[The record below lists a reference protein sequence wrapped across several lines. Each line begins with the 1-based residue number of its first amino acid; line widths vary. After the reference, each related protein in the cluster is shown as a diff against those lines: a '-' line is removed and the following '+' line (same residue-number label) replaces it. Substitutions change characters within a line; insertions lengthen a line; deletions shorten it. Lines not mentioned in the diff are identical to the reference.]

1 MRHNASLSFEEKTNG
16 LFELDQLLPMQF
28 FDAYR
33 RKTYLE
39 PERLLMLAV
48 LEDAVWCLQNHAAC
62 ASRKPRK
69 LFEEALQWILLD
81 DDDWLFSFNNVC
93 EVVGLNPRCLR
104 RGLLRL
110 VKGREHNFGKPGPAN
125 LPEISKRIAKGRMD
139 RAA

>member
-48 LEDAVWCLQNHAAC
+48 LEDAV
-62 ASRKPRK
+62 
-69 LFEEALQWILLD
+69 
-81 DDDWLFSFNNVC
+81 
-93 EVVGLNPRCLR
+93 
-104 RGLLRL
+104 
-110 VKGREHNFGKPGPAN
+110 
-125 LPEISKRIAKGRMD
+125 
-139 RAA
+139 